1 MKKLFFSAVAVM
13 VMVSVSNTFASKSA
27 MNMAAPED
35 TTVSA
40 PADTTVSAPVSAPA
54 EEPAAEQPSV
64 NEEPAADAPSTAEPE
79 DTSAQQSDDTAYM
92 MFSDSVT
99 TDSSSLAM
107 L

>member
-1 MKKLFFSAVAVM
+1 M

-27 MNMAAPED
+27 MNMNMAAPED
-35 TTVSA
+35 TTFSA
-40 PADTTVSAPVSAPA
+40 PADTTVSAPVDAPA

-64 NEEPAADAPSTAEPE
+64 NEEPAADEPSTAEPE
-79 DTSAQQSDDTAYM
+79 DTSAQKSDDTAYM

>member
-27 MNMAAPED
+27 MNMNMAAPED

-40 PADTTVSAPVSAPA
+40 PVDAPA
-54 EEPAAEQPSV
+54 EKPAAEQPSV

-79 DTSAQQSDDTAYM
+79 DTSAQKSDDIAYM

>member
-40 PADTTVSAPVSAPA
+40 PVDAPA

-64 NEEPAADAPSTAEPE
+64 NEEPAADEPSTAEPE
-79 DTSAQQSDDTAYM
+79 DTSAQKSDDTAYM